1 MKKWKTIFNV
11 LIAIGIVGIC
21 YSSMY
26 FEFND
31 KTIMSR
37 NEAMRNYNNIVESS
51 FSALLSDVGN
61 IATYYDKYG
70 KDENAVLPN
79 SSYTIKQ
86 LIEMYDKQDI
96 SSEYN
101 MGDYYGNS
109 DYYDNGRYEDDNNA
123 YSDYLEYSSDY
134 NLQDFMD
141 RNPEYSST
149 ESKAIFNFFCDYSLY
164 KYSSK
169 YMNNIDSN
177 VSYKISYTD
186 VDGQHIEYN
195 TQDAEKIL
203 TSNEYKEYFLYD
215 QLNDIKICTLDKQ
228 FFTAEIFNSKCKTF
242 TDYND
247 LYVLMAVNTTY
258 PYDTNL
264 SYYVKDV
271 VTSKKEIL
279 KYNIMI
285 VILGLSC
292 VIAGIAGIGL
302 AITTGKNKWK
312 EPAYLYTIDYSW
324 WDLVAVSGFVVA
336 LIINAAS
343 RGFYTDEIDNVIN
356 QNILK
361 IVLSAIIFV
370 CSEII
375 VQFVMSII
383 RRLKAKS
390 LIRTSL
396 LYIVFK
402 KSEALWTNLKTTV
415 KVIIFM
421 IAIIAVALIDCAIY
435 SIFYSFGLLV
445 LAIAIETITLAAIL
459 WKFLV
464 EYEFINEETDK
475 IASGDTKRT
484 INEKLFLELT
494 VEWHI
499 V

>member
-1 MKKWKTIFNV
+1 
-11 LIAIGIVGIC
+11 
-21 YSSMY
+21 
-26 FEFND
+26 
-31 KTIMSR
+31 
-37 NEAMRNYNNIVESS
+37 
-51 FSALLSDVGN
+51 
-61 IATYYDKYG
+61 
-70 KDENAVLPN
+70 
-79 SSYTIKQ
+79 
-86 LIEMYDKQDI
+86 
-96 SSEYN
+96 
-101 MGDYYGNS
+101 
-109 DYYDNGRYEDDNNA
+109 
-123 YSDYLEYSSDY
+123 
-134 NLQDFMD
+134 
-141 RNPEYSST
+141 
-149 ESKAIFNFFCDYSLY
+149 
-164 KYSSK
+164 
-169 YMNNIDSN
+169 
-177 VSYKISYTD
+177 
-186 VDGQHIEYN
+186 
-195 TQDAEKIL
+195 
-203 TSNEYKEYFLYD
+203 
-215 QLNDIKICTLDKQ
+215 
-228 FFTAEIFNSKCKTF
+228 
-242 TDYND
+242 
-247 LYVLMAVNTTY
+247 
-258 PYDTNL
+258 
-264 SYYVKDV
+264 
-271 VTSKKEIL
+271 
-279 KYNIMI
+279 MI

-343 RGFYTDEIDNVIN
+343 RGFYSDEIDNVIN

-484 INEKLFLELT
+484 INEKLFFGINRRMAHSVNSIGMGIDKAVDQNVKNERMKTDLITNVSHDIKTPLTSIINYVHLLDQEELENEKAQGYVKILEEKSNRLKILVDDLVEASKLSSGTIKLT
-494 VEWHI
+494 KTKINLTELIRQSLGEYEEKFEDKKLNIVTNFPEDEVYIFADGRKMWRLLENLYGNIYKYALANTRVYIYANIVGSKVRVEVKNISESQLNFNSDQLTERFIRGDVSRSTEGSGLGLSIAQSI
-499 V
+499 VENHGGTFDIILDGDLFKVIFVMDLIK